1 MVTEPEKFDR
11 ITMNTR
17 QMNGQPCIRNLRLT
31 VKRVLEAVALYPDRE
46 ELKRQYPELEDDD
59 IQQALAFA
67 AATLDDQVIDLPTA
81 I

>member
-1 MVTEPEKFDR
+1 VAIKPTKFNR
-11 ITMNTR
+11 ITMNPQ

-31 VKRVLEAVALYPDRE
+31 VKRVLEAIAFYPDRD
-46 ELKRQYPELEDDD
+46 ELKRQYPELDNED